1 MTALVSEP
9 SHNSDQYCTR
19 TMASAAS
26 SSASGVTHG
35 RSICY
40 RMEHKD
46 IARKLDRH

>member
-1 MTALVSEP
+1 MVTILGVPEQPFGTRSEGLP
-9 SHNSDQYCTR
+9 DTCPY
-19 TMASAAS
+19 
-26 SSASGVTHG
+26 G